1 MESVHV
7 APNVAAGTVAA
18 AECCYGAELFDYR
31 AVGTAQPICMSY
43 LLGGA
48 YAYLGSTNIAYGP
61 AVGNGQA
68 DLITQYFLQNLLTGA
83 TTGRAFLQARQTFIR
98 TQVMS
103 SPANL
108 KMLAQFILLSDPAL
122 RPCAAPDQAGVAV
135 SEETGAIAAKGISA
149 ALTEQEV
156 VEPAQARKLRRVA
169 LHGLGLALGA
179 SASKPGPVV
188 EIGASLLRQLGD
200 SRGRRGWRTRR

>member
-83 TTGRAFLQARQTFIR
+83 TTGRAFLQARQTFVQ

-108 KMLAQFILLSDPAL
+108 KTLAQFILLSDPAL

-156 VEPAQARKLRRVA
+156 VEPAQARKLGGWRSTDWAWRSGRRRRSPA
-169 LHGLGLALGA
+169 PWSRSEPPCSGN
-179 SASKPGPVV
+179 SATW
-188 EIGASLLRQLGD
+188 
-200 SRGRRGWRTRR
+200 RGRRGWRTRR